1 MRVFT
6 IITTAVLILL
16 FKPLFPGE
24 LGTQAGIEK
33 QGDMWRVEIGASSG
47 VTEGLEGYLI
57 KKTYSAEDN
66 TWTYERI
73 AHFNVSKVFKR
84 FCYARVDQWF
94 EGYSAKD
101 AQRAQFIKH
110 LAPPEESKK
119 KTGEGPEQII
129 EVGKTLSW
137 YLDKGKEAENRQ
149 RYDLAIEYYEKVL
162 EKDPNEPGARRG
174 MPRARGKYYVQQG
187 DLDYKNQEYSNAYEY
202 YIHAFLILKEDDFIA
217 AEKILEVW
225 ENNEKFYKKTREFEV
240 SPTQIMG
247 SLTNYCNKL
256 REENQLEKLSTL
268 AQKMKR
274 FAENQE
280 MKNKLDTWL
289 IVKDIQNDLDSG
301 NFEKLLTSIQ
311 QSLDEN
317 NLYKA
322 SYIIEKMDRLD
333 IDEET
338 GKQLTDLKEKLGSK
352 KVQIKTQQKVKLRNE
367 RIRELEKEAEA
378 FAAIE
383 KYDEAIERYIE
394 LSLLVPDNSEYID
407 KRKELQSKKFEFEE
421 KLKKIKN
428 EAKRDDY
435 ILHADDYYKKDL
447 FQDALDYYV
456 KAYKILPEEGR
467 ALAGI
472 VKVLETCSPG
482 EATFITAGLLGRKLN
497 RFIKDFLN
505 YISREYLQSNDEKGL
520 EILSK
525 ITFITD
531 NKQYIELM
539 GQVHSNL
546 YAKYLKSGDDQFKIA
561 EFDNAEALYKKAQ
574 RFGDTAEIS
583 TRLKVCSKL
592 KGIKELMGRKDFKK
606 LNMAINSIS
615 VLKEKYEILKGLL
628 NLSER
633 YMENFD
639 FKKAKFLYKRAAQFK
654 IPDIKER
661 IKTLKQKEKELK
673 KKAKE
678 MKKKKS

>member
-1 MRVFT
+1 
-6 IITTAVLILL
+6 
-16 FKPLFPGE
+16 
-24 LGTQAGIEK
+24 
-33 QGDMWRVEIGASSG
+33 
-47 VTEGLEGYLI
+47 
-57 KKTYSAEDN
+57 
-66 TWTYERI
+66 
-73 AHFNVSKVFKR
+73 
-84 FCYARVDQWF
+84 
-94 EGYSAKD
+94 
-101 AQRAQFIKH
+101 
-110 LAPPEESKK
+110 
-119 KTGEGPEQII
+119 
-129 EVGKTLSW
+129 
-137 YLDKGKEAENRQ
+137 
-149 RYDLAIEYYEKVL
+149 
-162 EKDPNEPGARRG
+162 
-174 MPRARGKYYVQQG
+174 
-187 DLDYKNQEYSNAYEY
+187 
-202 YIHAFLILKEDDFIA
+202 LKEDDFIA